1 MIYTTCHSLLAA
13 CIKIEGVAAGL
24 IEFNRTMTHKQIYMI
39 LSAVGDERGQPIGF
53 YHDLFK
59 ARADFNAL
67 NDMHSAFTGSLT
79 AFLIAYEIQKGGALM
94 ELQELGR
101 K

>member
-1 MIYTTCHSLLAA
+1 MPH
-13 CIKIEGVAAGL
+13 
-24 IEFNRTMTHKQIYMI
+24 HQIYMI

-53 YHDLFK
+53 YQDLFK

-67 NDMHSAFTGSLT
+67 NDMHSAFTGHLT
-79 AFLIAYEIQKGGALM
+79 AFLIAYEIQKGGALT